1 MSAKRY
7 IVTGAAGGIGY
18 ACAQRLL
25 AEGHRVAALDIQLI
39 PASLGDGLKQP
50 ENLLPLRIDV
60 SSEADCRKAVA
71 DTVHRFGGLDGLIHM
86 AALHSTKTWEEADAV
101 EFNRIMAVNVT
112 GAFLIA
118 KAASDV
124 MKKAGRGAIVF
135 ASSTVM
141 NSGGVGGHG
150 RGGPAYATSK
160 AAIVGLTRSLAKSL
174 APFGIRVN
182 AVSPGS
188 TDTPMTADYSD
199 AARKLLAE
207 RVPLGRIGRPEEIAA
222 VACFL
227 ASDGASYIVGDVVN
241 ANGGGSFS

>member
-1 MSAKRY
+1 MNTY
-7 IVTGAAGGIGY
+7 LVTGAAGGIGY
-18 ACAQRLL
+18 ACAHRLL
-25 AEGHRVAALDIQLI
+25 SEGHQVAALDLQAI
-39 PASLGDGLKQP
+39 PASLSQGSDP
-50 ENLLPLRIDV
+50 ARLLSLTVDV
-60 SSEADCRKAVA
+60 SDEAACRRAVA
-71 DTVHRFGGLDGLIHM
+71 DTVARFGGLDGLIHM
-86 AALHSTKTWEEADAV
+86 AALHSTLTWEEADAV

-112 GAFLIA
+112 GSFLIA
-118 KAASDV
+118 KAAAAP
-124 MKKAGRGAIVF
+124 MKSAGRGAIVF

-174 APFGIRVN
+174 APHGIRVN

-227 ASDGASYIVGDVVN
+227 ASEAASYIVGDVVN

>member
-1 MSAKRY
+1 MSTY
-7 IVTGAAGGIGY
+7 LVTGAASGIGR
-18 ACAQRLL
+18 ACAHKMLSDG
-25 AEGHRVAALDIQLI
+25 ANVAALDVQPLTEDLTRAGGARLI
-39 PASLGDGLKQP
+39 A
-50 ENLLPLRIDV
+50 LRADV
-60 SSEADCRKAVA
+60 SSQQDCRDAVA
-71 DTVHRFGGLDGLIHM
+71 ETVRRFGGLDALIHM

-118 KAASDV
+118 KAASEA
-124 MKKAGRGAIVF
+124 MKGKGGAIVF

-160 AAIVGLTRSLAKSL
+160 AAIIGLTRSLAKSL
-174 APFGIRVN
+174 APHGIRVN

-188 TDTPMTADYSD
+188 TDTAMTADYSE
-199 AARKLLAE
+199 AARKQLAE

-227 ASDGASYIVGDVVN
+227 AGNGASYMVGDVVN
-241 ANGGGSFS
+241 VNGGGNFS

>member
-1 MSAKRY
+1 MADPRTY
-7 IVTGAAGGIGY
+7 LVTGAASGIGR
-18 ACAQRLL
+18 ACARRLL
-25 AEGHRVAALDIQLI
+25 DEGHRVAALDVSPVGQEFVNGS
-39 PASLGDGLKQP
+39 ADR
-50 ENLLPLRIDV
+50 LLALSADV
-60 SSEADCRKAVA
+60 SSEADCRRAV
-71 DTVHRFGGLDGLIHM
+71 TGTIERFGGLDGLVHM
-86 AALHSTKTWEEADAV
+86 AALHSTKTWEEADAA
-101 EFNRIMAVNVT
+101 EFNRIMAINVT
-112 GAFLIA
+112 GSFLIA
-118 KAASDV
+118 KAAAV
-124 MKKAGRGAIVF
+124 PMKAQGRGAIVF

-160 AAIVGLTRSLAKSL
+160 AAIVGLTRSLARAL
-174 APFGIRVN
+174 APYGIRVN

-188 TDTPMTADYSD
+188 TDTAMTAGYSA

-227 ASDGASYIVGDVVN
+227 VGEGASYIVGDVVN